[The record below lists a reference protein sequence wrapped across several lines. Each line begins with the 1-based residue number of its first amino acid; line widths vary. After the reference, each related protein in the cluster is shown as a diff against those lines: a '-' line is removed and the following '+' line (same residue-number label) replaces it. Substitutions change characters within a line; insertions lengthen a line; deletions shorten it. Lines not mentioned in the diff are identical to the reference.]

1 MSLRFSYR
9 HLYYFWVVAKE
20 GGIAKGAAR
29 LEMAVQTV
37 SSQVR
42 ELERALG
49 ATLLKPAGRTV
60 ELTEAGKAA
69 LRQAERIFELGEE
82 LPSIVR
88 VEHAATVRLK
98 VGVANGLPK
107 LIVHRLMQPVL
118 KEPNLRLLCHEASM
132 DDLLAD
138 LALHRLDIVIADA
151 APAPNPNIRLYT
163 HALGSSPLA
172 WYAPPRWESEARR
185 GLPQSLARVPV
196 LLPTP
201 HGALRARLDRWFELH
216 SVTPR
221 VAGEFEDSAL
231 LKAFAA
237 GGMGIFAAADAM
249 RQELKAQYG
258 VRRIA
263 PCEGV
268 EEHFFAIGTDKRIQH
283 PLVGRLVAQR
293 L

>member
-1 MSLRFSYR
+1 
-9 HLYYFWVVAKE
+9 
-20 GGIAKGAAR
+20 
-29 LEMAVQTV
+29 
-37 SSQVR
+37 
-42 ELERALG
+42 
-49 ATLLKPAGRTV
+49 
-60 ELTEAGKAA
+60 
-69 LRQAERIFELGEE
+69 
-82 LPSIVR
+82 
-88 VEHAATVRLK
+88 
-98 VGVANGLPK
+98 
-107 LIVHRLMQPVL
+107 
-118 KEPNLRLLCHEASM
+118 M

>member
-1 MSLRFSYR
+1 
-9 HLYYFWVVAKE
+9 
-20 GGIAKGAAR
+20 
-29 LEMAVQTV
+29 
-37 SSQVR
+37 
-42 ELERALG
+42 
-49 ATLLKPAGRTV
+49 
-60 ELTEAGKAA
+60 
-69 LRQAERIFELGEE
+69 
-82 LPSIVR
+82 
-88 VEHAATVRLK
+88 
-98 VGVANGLPK
+98 
-107 LIVHRLMQPVL
+107 
-118 KEPNLRLLCHEASM
+118 
-132 DDLLAD
+132 
-138 LALHRLDIVIADA
+138 
-151 APAPNPNIRLYT
+151 
-163 HALGSSPLA
+163 
-172 WYAPPRWESEARR
+172 
-185 GLPQSLARVPV
+185 
-196 LLPTP
+196 
-201 HGALRARLDRWFELH
+201 LRARLDRWFELH